1 MTKAI
6 VEMVF
11 MLTMITIMFII
22 LIIMHWIRVI
32 EHVHIYTMVFMLTV
46 IAIMFIILISM
57 HWVRVMEHVHIYSHI
72 YIYASQISSCFLF
85 KPTRWMNSSR
95 KRRNKWTE
103 PYNYLLFFNMKNL
116 CSRFAEKV
124 MVDNLQLL
132 DSKEGINAF
141 IDKRKPQWK
150 S

>member
-1 MTKAI
+1 MNRAI
-6 VEMVF
+6 
-11 MLTMITIMFII
+11 
-22 LIIMHWIRVI
+22 
-32 EHVHIYTMVFMLTV
+32 
-46 IAIMFIILISM
+46 
-57 HWVRVMEHVHIYSHI
+57 
-72 YIYASQISSCFLF
+72 
-85 KPTRWMNSSR
+85 
-95 KRRNKWTE
+95 
-103 PYNYLLFFNMKNL
+103 YLLFFNMTNL